1 MGNLRILLIGV
12 ASLILGGC
20 ATYSGNSMADPN
32 DPWQAVN
39 RPVFAVNDAFDQALF
54 KPLAK
59 SYNAITPEPIQDGV
73 TNFFSNLNEIDNGT
87 IMNRPAPKIAIDY
100 WNLGSDASLRDV
112 VLAVRADEAGH
123 RDKNHD
129 FADKI

>member
-12 ASLILGGC
+12 ASLILSGC

-73 TNFFSNLNEIDNGT
+73 TNFFSNLNEID
-87 IMNRPAPKIAIDY
+87 
-100 WNLGSDASLRDV
+100 LSLI
-112 VLAVRADEAGH
+112 H
-123 RDKNHD
+123 
-129 FADKI
+129 I